1 MSRNSALPLV
11 LAFAALSL
19 GGCAADYLNH
29 YDTVSLAAGDAQK
42 ANRLLH
48 TTNPDNPVSHN
59 TAIETDGRRT
69 ADAVERYRNS
79 AKADPGQQQ
88 PNVTINFDAETK

>member
-1 MSRNSALPLV
+1 MSRNSALPLI
-11 LAFAALSL
+11 LAFAGLSL

-48 TTNPDNPVSHN
+48 TTDPFNPVSHD
-59 TAIETDGRRT
+59 TAIETDGRRA
-69 ADAVERYRNS
+69 ADMVERYRTS
-79 AKADPGQQQ
+79 QQ
-88 PNVTINFDAETK
+88 PGATPQSNVTVNVGTGTN

>member
-48 TTNPDNPVSHN
+48 TTNPFNPVSHN
-59 TAIETDGRRT
+59 TAIETDGRRA

>member
-11 LAFAALSL
+11 LALAALLL

-48 TTNPDNPVSHN
+48 TTNPFNPVSHN
-59 TAIETDGRRT
+59 TAIETDGRRA

>member
-11 LAFAALSL
+11 LALAALLL

-48 TTNPDNPVSHN
+48 TTNPFNPVSHN

-79 AKADPGQQQ
+79 AKAEPKPQQ
-88 PNVTINFDAETK
+88 NVTINLGTEAK

>member
-48 TTNPDNPVSHN
+48 TTNPFNPVSHN
-59 TAIETDGRRT
+59 TAIETDGRRA

-88 PNVTINFDAETK
+88 PNVTINFDAGTK

>member
-48 TTNPDNPVSHN
+48 TTDPFNPVSHD
-59 TAIETDGRRT
+59 TAIESDGQRA

>member
-48 TTNPDNPVSHN
+48 TTNPFNPVSHK

>member
-48 TTNPDNPVSHN
+48 TTNPFNPVSHD